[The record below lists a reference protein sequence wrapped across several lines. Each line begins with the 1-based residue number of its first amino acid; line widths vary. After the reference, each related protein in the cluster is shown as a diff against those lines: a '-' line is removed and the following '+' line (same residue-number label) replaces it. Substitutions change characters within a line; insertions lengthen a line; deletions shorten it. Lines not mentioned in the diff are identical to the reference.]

1 MELTFRPG
9 QKVRILG
16 TTLFCL
22 ITRID
27 KESGKAVLW
36 DIEIAKIRTKKESL
50 NNLEIIDY

>member
-16 TTLFCL
+16 TTYFCL

-27 KESGKAVLW
+27 RESNKAVLW
-36 DIEIAKIRTKKESL
+36 DLEIAKIRTKKERL